1 MNHYNLLIA
10 LLLIF
15 AWCVPTNAQEDQSA
29 AQPQTT
35 SLDAELEP
43 FRPLLGKTFTASFP
57 AKPGEEPASDVQ
69 KWERILNGTAVRMVH
84 SVNQGDYGG
93 ETIFRY
99 DKSKKSIVYHYFT
112 TAGFMTVGE
121 LSMDGKTFVAH
132 ETIQGAGAA
141 VSEVE
146 STTVIQPNGELSVT
160 TKMLR
165 DSEWI
170 ERGTVT
176 YRETPQAK
184 VLFR

>member
-1 MNHYNLLIA
+1 MNHFNLLIA
-10 LLLIF
+10 LLIF
-15 AWCVPTNAQEDQSA
+15 TWCLPTIAQENDA
-29 AQPQTT
+29 AAPQPQPT
-35 SLDAELEP
+35 SLDTELEA
-43 FRPLLGKTFTASFP
+43 FQPLLGKTFTATFP

-69 KWERILNGTAVRMVH
+69 KWERILNGTAIRMVH

-146 STTVIQPNGELSVT
+146 STTVIQPNGTLSVT

-165 DSEWI
+165 NGEWI
-170 ERGTVT
+170 DRGTVT